1 MYYLQGAQIV
11 SATWSNESSSYLM
24 LHDRLRF
31 LCRSDLLIL
40 DFEQRKSHL
49 KKLGQKLEEMK
60 NKHHLLLLE
69 QVRSKSN
76 TDFAVTGLL
85 A

>member
-1 MYYLQGAQIV
+1 M
-11 SATWSNESSSYLM
+11 
-24 LHDRLRF
+24 
-31 LCRSDLLIL
+31 LCRCPPLVRASDLLIL

-69 QVRSKSN
+69 QVRGKCNPVVPVEPLPWYQLCRVQRLVARCQRCVS
-76 TDFAVTGLL
+76 T
-85 A
+85 